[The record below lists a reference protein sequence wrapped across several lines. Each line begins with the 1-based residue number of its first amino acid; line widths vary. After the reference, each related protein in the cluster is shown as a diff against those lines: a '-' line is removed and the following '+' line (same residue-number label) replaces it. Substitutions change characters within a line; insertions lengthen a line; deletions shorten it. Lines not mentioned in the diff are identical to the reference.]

1 MTGIPTLVVIGKD
14 GKIVDIEVGMAPD
27 GDAGLRKA
35 IDTALA
41 AQ

>member
-1 MTGIPTLVVIGKD
+1 VVIGKD
-14 GKIVDIEVGMAPD
+14 GKIVDIEVGMAPG

-41 AQ
+41 AK